1 MADVIGNLIR
11 AIGKLLGTPVTL
23 VDRYGEADSCL
34 DDLAV
39 REAIIGRGLVLT
51 ETDSDEPES
60 GLREPESGPKDL
72 LLHAVDAGHVSPI
85 GVFRGAADAWEA
97 IDAIDDAE
105 AGRPSR
111 ARIRTIR

>member
-1 MADVIGNLIR
+1 MNDAIGNQLR
-11 AIGKLLGTPVTL
+11 AIAKLLGIRTAPA
-23 VDRYGEADSCL
+23 DPHDEADSCL

-51 ETDSDEPES
+51 ETDSN
-60 GLREPESGPKDL
+60 EPESGPRDL

-111 ARIRTIR
+111 ARIRTIS